1 MNHIGLYLH
10 SQAPHMPGNEASSK
24 ELIEGAEVART
35 WYNKHT
41 VYISFIQRIHRK
53 ALLSMAA
60 FVAVIL
66 YSCNFFCQV
75 QHVWGRLQTP
85 QVNVSNSTV
94 SYTILSGNCDA
105 HPPLTNV
112 QRYVQHFEYNT
123 VIKIHDGTIST
134 LDCHL
139 YVQGKCSTS

>member
-1 MNHIGLYLH
+1 MKMTLDEWRHTVNHIGLYPP

-94 SYTILSGNCDA
+94 SYTILSEK
-105 HPPLTNV
+105 L
-112 QRYVQHFEYNT
+112 
-123 VIKIHDGTIST
+123 
-134 LDCHL
+134 
-139 YVQGKCSTS
+139 